1 MPRKEGEKK
10 EKNPPEYR
18 LQNGKKRRATLAL
31 LFISP
36 PPSPRRREWR
46 RLTRMCGVTMRFP
59 RVFSMFA
66 YTRLSLERES
76 SAIQQR
82 VVPG

>member
-36 PPSPRRREWR
+36 PPPRRREWR